1 MRLEQRVAELL
12 QRFQDEDF
20 QWDGLSANQ
29 LCNQQ
34 PAIVAR
40 QFQHQ
45 LRQFLRWLAS
55 QIAADNEA
63 DILAEARNDEE
74 EDAASVAAPAT
85 DQGGKHHSMPKER
98 PPFQVTDY
106 IVRIEWQKRGYPH
119 ARILLWAK
127 MPTATTGKALGKG
140 EAEDADWSDEE
151 ARHKFVPTRAEEL
164 SDKFICTKSPGRWL
178 KSEKI
183 DPDKREVNAK
193 LARLVEHRCSAYCG
207 RFTLGSCRFGFPHT
221 AEPRTRLRT
230 AQEQFASRWK
240 SSLATRRHEDDTM
253 MGQYN
258 IEMLRQWRASMDLQ
272 VICEVTSASRYILGY
287 AFKSEEDFAAA
298 RRMEAIIEQLT
309 ALAAGSNLNH
319 QQVYKAAHTALQGRT
334 TSVFEACHLLLVGFA
349 VVEFSRDNV
358 WVQVGPPHT
367 WTLWVP
373 QQDESRAFEQPE
385 AYYQAKQGNAG
396 AMPVAQRVYQQMQ
409 TAFPDQ
415 EVEVPVEK
423 GAPVLVPWKMV
434 TFFDF
439 CAGFRY
445 ISVGKE
451 PPKPRRRP
459 AIVGYRNF
467 SPDLEPESFYYSKL
481 LLHVTWKEPG
491 DWLREADD
499 GSHAAAFQ
507 RIAQDTANYPT
518 FLQSI
523 CMPELDGT
531 VEAARKLQ
539 AVQANMYMKAK
550 LAPDQLRDGWA
561 HSRADASNYRDALHI
576 MEALKERHGADI
588 DFLAPDTVPTGPATS
603 FFAPV
608 EGGEEAFNLLQATD
622 PTPETTRQRQAMEYI
637 IRAVTDQPHT
647 KDSASLQRIRI
658 LLHGPGGC
666 GKSVVV
672 RAAAHMLQGSRDCG
686 ADGRGGLEH
695 QRRDPAPVLL
705 PACREQE
712 PRQGLRRPL
721 AQRVAAGCLAGS
733 VGADQCALR
742 GRDQLHLGLHVGPP
756 GSAPMPCEG
765 HTPRAVWRA
774 SRGLLRRPLPA
785 SASRRPTSAR
795 SPAS

>member
-1 MRLEQRVAELL
+1 MEEPCLCEVLSGAVLDDDGTVRVAGVDGLTESTARLECLYAALRELQRHHKLYQERPAVQSVLATMSSILEHRTQRTVEEEAATAAAAAARAEDAAVEATDEDGPEITYLVPTDPKIPRADEGALRRVRTSAVLEDDLDVRFFPHLFPNGTGGWQNSYRSFAQYARKRLLGKDPRFEASPAYIMWLLETQMKKRLSSNVNVRVGLQHTPGPAKGYEDGSRRVYTALRDLPGTQPYLCAKKGVALNMYEQRGRPNFFLTLTCHAKQPGILAAAIAARLLRQLPDLPPSEPLILLYAACFVARGVSVKALTCFTFTRSDHIVRLEQRVAELL

-45 LRQFLRWLAS
+45 LRQFLRWLAP
-55 QIAADNEA
+55 QIAADNGA
-63 DILAEARNDEE
+63 DILADPQDHPRDDEE

-119 ARILLWAK
+119 AHILLWAK
-127 MPTATTGKALGKG
+127 MPMAKTGKAPGKE
-140 EAEDADWSDEE
+140 EAEDVDWSDEE

-164 SDKFICTKSPGRWL
+164 SDKCICTKSPGRWL

-183 DPDKREVNAK
+183 DPDNREVNAK

-221 AEPRTRLRT
+221 AEARTRLRT

-298 RRMEAIIEQLT
+298 RRMEAIVEQLT
-309 ALAAGSNLNH
+309 ALTAGSNLNH

-334 TSVFEACHLLLVGFA
+334 TSVFEACHLLLGFA

-385 AYYQAKQGNAG
+385 AFYQAKQGSAPGSRGARGEGRAG
-396 AMPVAQRVYQQMQ
+396 
-409 TAFPDQ
+409 
-415 EVEVPVEK
+415 
-423 GAPVLVPWKMV
+423 
-434 TFFDF
+434 
-439 CAGFRY
+439 
-445 ISVGKE
+445 
-451 PPKPRRRP
+451 RRAR
-459 AIVGYRNF
+459 RSW
-467 SPDLEPESFYYSKL
+467 SPGRWSPSS
-481 LLHVTWKEPG
+481 T
-491 DWLREADD
+491 
-499 GSHAAAFQ
+499 SAAAS
-507 RIAQDTANYPT
+507 ATSA
-518 FLQSI
+518 S
-523 CMPELDGT
+523 
-531 VEAARKLQ
+531 
-539 AVQANMYMKAK
+539 AK
-550 LAPDQLRDGWA
+550 SLP
-561 HSRADASNYRDALHI
+561 SRGGGDR
-576 MEALKERHGADI
+576 
-588 DFLAPDTVPTGPATS
+588 PATS
-603 FFAPV
+603 A
-608 EGGEEAFNLLQATD
+608 
-622 PTPETTRQRQAMEYI
+622 
-637 IRAVTDQPHT
+637 
-647 KDSASLQRIRI
+647 
-658 LLHGPGGC
+658 
-666 GKSVVV
+666 
-672 RAAAHMLQGSRDCG
+672 
-686 ADGRGGLEH
+686 
-695 QRRDPAPVLL
+695 
-705 PACREQE
+705 
-712 PRQGLRRPL
+712 
-721 AQRVAAGCLAGS
+721 
-733 VGADQCALR
+733 
-742 GRDQLHLGLHVGPP
+742 
-756 GSAPMPCEG
+756 
-765 HTPRAVWRA
+765 
-774 SRGLLRRPLPA
+774 
-785 SASRRPTSAR
+785 PTSSRNPSTTPSCCCA
-795 SPAS
+795 